1 MSARHAGTAAWG
13 RDFRL
18 FQLGQGVSAFGSAIT
33 SVLLALIAVRYLHA
47 SGTDVGLLAA
57 AGSTGGLTLGFA
69 VGAWVDRTSRKRAAL
84 VRVDLISAS
93 LLGAA
98 GVAWLAGLRS
108 FWLLAALAVVLGLGG
123 LAAELLYFAHL
134 VTMADQ
140 ERLGE
145 ARGPLQASEQIGG
158 VAGRAIAGVVLSI
171 GGPATGWLT
180 DAVSYLVDA
189 ATLRAIRRPDPPR
202 TGPERDKPRWRDF
215 GRGAADLYNSPA
227 RGLVAV
233 MLTMAGASSLAVP
246 ATQLFL
252 LRTLD
257 LPTRWYGVMY
267 AFAGLFG
274 IAGSVGGTRLVARLG
289 LTRTAILGL
298 ALLAGSAVVLPL
310 ASGPLVLA
318 SLVAATGIAFSAFA
332 GSIANI
338 GETGYILKTLSPDV
352 LGRVLLS
359 LQQAAMLLSLL
370 GTLLGGIMAQAIGPR
385 NVLWVAAGIGAAG
398 LIAFVPLT
406 FVPLTFVLRGP
417 ATEARRR
424 ARSGR

>member
-1 MSARHAGTAAWG
+1 MSARQAGTARG

-18 FQLGQGVSAFGSAIT
+18 FQFGQGVSSFGSAIT
-33 SVLLALIAVRYLHA
+33 SVLLGLIAVRYLHA
-47 SGTDVGLLAA
+47 SGTEIGLLAA
-57 AGSTGGLTLGFA
+57 AGSIGGLTLGFA

-84 VRVDLISAS
+84 VRIDVMSAG

-108 FWLLAALAVVLGLGG
+108 FWALVALAVVLGLGG
-123 LAAELLYFAHL
+123 LAVELLYFAHL
-134 VTMADQ
+134 VTMVDQ

-145 ARGPLQASEQIGG
+145 ARGSLQASEQIGS
-158 VAGRAIAGVVLSI
+158 VAGRAIAGIVLSI

-189 ATLRAIRRPDPPR
+189 AALRGIRRPDPARTDPARPDPAR
-202 TGPERDKPRWRDF
+202 TGLERDKPRWRDF
-215 GRGAADLYNSPA
+215 GRGAADLYNSPV
-227 RGLVAV
+227 RGLAAM
-233 MLTMAGASSLAVP
+233 MLTMAGAWSLAVP

-252 LRTLD
+252 LRSLN
-257 LPTRWYGVMY
+257 LPTRWYGAMY

-289 LTRTAILGL
+289 LIRTAILGL
-298 ALLAGSAVVLPL
+298 ALLAASAVVLPL

-359 LQQAAMLLSLL
+359 LQQAAMVLSLL
-370 GTLLGGIMAQAIGPR
+370 GTLLGGIMAQGIGPR
-385 NVLWVAAGIGAAG
+385 NVLWVAAGLGGAG
-398 LIAFVPLT
+398 LIAFV
-406 FVPLTFVLRGP
+406 LRGL
-417 ATEARRR
+417 ATEAPRR
-424 ARSGR
+424 ARSAR